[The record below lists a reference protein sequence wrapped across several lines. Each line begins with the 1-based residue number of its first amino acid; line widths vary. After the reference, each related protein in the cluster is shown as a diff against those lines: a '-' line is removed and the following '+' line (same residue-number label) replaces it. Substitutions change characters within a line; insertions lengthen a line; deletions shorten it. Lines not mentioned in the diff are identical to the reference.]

1 MSPSGIARMAES
13 VELAMNEA
21 YWALLPAELAAKRK
35 LACFRV
41 AGAFVTVAPGSV
53 ALQRNR
59 VLGLGLEEPAT
70 AETLDQIVDLFR
82 ASRVKRFGLHQGPLA
97 QTEEITD
104 GLRRRGFKLHHHYS
118 KLVRDTSAPPA
129 VSTGL
134 EVRRVGK
141 PEAEAFARAF
151 IEGEIFAWPRDRTPW
166 VRAAV
171 GAPGFS
177 HYLAFDGN
185 KPVATAL
192 LYVKGDCGWTGWVGT
207 LTAYRRRGVHAAL
220 IAARIKRAAQLG
232 VKWIVCETMAPAPGR
247 PGGSYRNQLRLGFK
261 EAYQRP
267 IWVWEQA

>member
-1 MSPSGIARMAES
+1 MSPSDIARIAES

-21 YWALLPAELAAKRK
+21 YWALLPADLAAKRK
-35 LACFRV
+35 LVCFRV
-41 AGAFVTVAPGSV
+41 AGAFMTVAPGSV

-59 VLGLGLEEPAT
+59 VLGLGLEKPAT
-70 AETLDQIVDLFR
+70 AETLDHIVDLFR
-82 ASRVKRFGLHQGPLA
+82 ASRVKRFALHQAPFA
-97 QTEEITD
+97 QSEEITD
-104 GLRRRGFKLHHHYS
+104 GLRRRDFRLHHHYS

-129 VSTGL
+129 VNTGL
-134 EVRRVGK
+134 AVGRVGK
-141 PEAEAFARAF
+141 PEAETFARVF
-151 IEGEIFAWPRDRTPW
+151 IEGELFAWPKDPMPW

-177 HYLAFDGN
+177 HYLAFDGD

-192 LYVKGDCGWTGWVGT
+192 LYVKGDCGWMGWAGT
-207 LTAYRRRGVHAAL
+207 LTAYRRRGAHAAL

-247 PGGSYRNQLRLGFK
+247 PSGSYRNQLRLGFK